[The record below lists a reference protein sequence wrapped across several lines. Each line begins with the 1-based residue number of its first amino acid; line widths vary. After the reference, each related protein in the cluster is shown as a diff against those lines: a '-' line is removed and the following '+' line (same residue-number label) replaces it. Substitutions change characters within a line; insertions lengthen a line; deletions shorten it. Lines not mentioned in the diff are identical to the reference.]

1 MSNIDEEIS
10 KTILLRTLKQMKKDP
25 PSNIGCTVGLPD
37 HSDIYTWK
45 CTLVGPEDSPYKGG
59 IFQLYI
65 KFKKNFPMEGPEVIF
80 DTPIYHMNINPV
92 AGNQPLGHCCV
103 STVNFWTPDTSI
115 EDLLTSIFGLFYVA
129 NEEGAYGLD
138 YKAEFRNNRNL
149 YDKKAEY
156 FTKKY
161 AMGDITSSKE
171 SNLTKWT
178 FDIGD
183 DFYQMK

>member
-1 MSNIDEEIS
+1 MLLLLHPFLLSTSTSSSFIS
-10 KTILLRTLKQMKKDP
+10 SLTKVTTVSSLVTTFSTSLSPIKKDP
-25 PSNIGCTVGLPD
+25 LSNIGCTVGLPD

-129 NEEGAYGLD
+129 N
-138 YKAEFRNNRNL
+138 
-149 YDKKAEY
+149 
-156 FTKKY
+156 
-161 AMGDITSSKE
+161 
-171 SNLTKWT
+171 
-178 FDIGD
+178 
-183 DFYQMK
+183 